1 MHPGG
6 RPTACSETILQRFF
20 RAAGIAAAAVA
31 LIASASSPSIAGSLE
46 GAPGA
51 GFTAHE
57 EATVADDDLAVN
69 GVDPQVEPKPE
80 AANPFAGLFT
90 HALAWIAP
98 NRDSAPAPAP
108 AAGTRTLSELVEAY
122 SADADPEGDQ
132 DCLANAVYFEARSEP
147 IEGQL
152 AVAQVV
158 LNRAASGV
166 YPAGLCDVIKQHAQ
180 FSFVRKGEIPA
191 ANKNSAAWRR
201 AVAIAHI
208 ASEKLASE
216 VAPNILWYHA
226 SYVAPKWRRH
236 LTREAKIGLHIFYS

>member
-1 MHPGG
+1 LKH
-6 RPTACSETILQRFF
+6 IF

-31 LIASASSPSIAGSLE
+31 FVASASSPSIAGSLE
-46 GAPGA
+46 GAPDP

-57 EATVADDDLAVN
+57 AASLADSDLGVN
-69 GVDPQVEPKPE
+69 GVDPQVEAP
-80 AANPFAGLFT
+80 NPFAGLFH
-90 HALAWIAP
+90 HAWAWIAP
-98 NRDSAPAPAP
+98 DKGAAPVGVA
-108 AAGTRTLSELVEAY
+108 RSLSELVEAY
-122 SADADPEGDQ
+122 SADSDPEGDQ

-158 LNRAASGV
+158 LNRAASGI
-166 YPAGLCDVIKQHAQ
+166 YPAALCDVVKQPAQ

-191 ANKNSAAWRR
+191 ANKSSAAWRK

-226 SYVAPKWRRH
+226 SYVAPKWKRR

>member
-1 MHPGG
+1 MQH
-6 RPTACSETILQRFF
+6 LF

-31 LIASASSPSIAGSLE
+31 LVVSASSPSIAGSLE
-46 GAPGA
+46 GAPDP

-57 EATVADDDLAVN
+57 AASVADSDLAVN
-69 GVDPQVEPKPE
+69 GVDPQVEEP
-80 AANPFAGLFT
+80 NRFAGLFN

-98 NRDSAPAPAP
+98 DRDSAPAPAP
-108 AAGTRTLSELVEAY
+108 VVAARSLSELVEAY
-122 SADADPEGDQ
+122 AADSAPEGDQ

-158 LNRAASGV
+158 LNRAASGI
-166 YPAGLCDVIKQHAQ
+166 YPSGLCEVIKQPAQ

-191 ANKNSAAWRR
+191 ADKNSAAWRK

-208 ASEKLASE
+208 AREKLASE

-226 SYVAPKWRRH
+226 AYVAPSWRRN
-236 LTREAKIGLHIFYS
+236 LTRQAKIGLHIFYS

>member
-1 MHPGG
+1 MQPL
-6 RPTACSETILQRFF
+6 I

-31 LIASASSPSIAGSLE
+31 FVVSASSPSFAGSLE
-46 GAPGA
+46 GAPEA

-57 EATVADDDLAVN
+57 AAYVADSDLGVN
-69 GVDPQVEPKPE
+69 AVDPQAETTEPQVEAPSR
-80 AANPFAGLFT
+80 FAGLFN

-98 NRDSAPAPAP
+98 DRADSPATREI
-108 AAGTRTLSELVEAY
+108 AAALSLSELVEAF
-122 SADADPEGDQ
+122 SADAAPEGDE

-158 LNRAASGV
+158 LNRAASGL
-166 YPAGLCDVIKQHAQ
+166 YPSGLCEVIKQPAQ

-191 ANKNSAAWRR
+191 ADKNSDAWRK

-208 ASEKLASE
+208 AKEKLASE
-216 VAPNILWYHA
+216 VASNTLWYHA
-226 SYVAPKWRRH
+226 SYVAPKWRRN
-236 LTREAKIGLHIFYS
+236 LTRQAKIGLHIFYS

>member
-1 MHPGG
+1 LKP
-6 RPTACSETILQRFF
+6 LF
-20 RAAGIAAAAVA
+20 RAAGIAVAAVA
-31 LIASASSPSIAGSLE
+31 FVVSASSPSIAGSLE
-46 GAPGA
+46 GAPDP

-57 EATVADDDLAVN
+57 AASVDDSDLAVN
-69 GVDPQVEPKPE
+69 GVDPQVEAPSR
-80 AANPFAGLFT
+80 FAGMFN

-98 NRDSAPAPAP
+98 NSDAPTAPVP
-108 AAGTRTLSELVEAY
+108 ITAARSLSELVEAY

-158 LNRAASGV
+158 LNRAASGI

-180 FSFVRKGEIPA
+180 FSFIRKGEIPA
-191 ANKNSAAWRR
+191 ADKSSAAWRK

-216 VAPNILWYHA
+216 VAPNTLWYHA
-226 SYVAPKWRRH
+226 SYVAPKWKRR
-236 LTREAKIGLHIFYS
+236 LTRQAKIGLHIFYS